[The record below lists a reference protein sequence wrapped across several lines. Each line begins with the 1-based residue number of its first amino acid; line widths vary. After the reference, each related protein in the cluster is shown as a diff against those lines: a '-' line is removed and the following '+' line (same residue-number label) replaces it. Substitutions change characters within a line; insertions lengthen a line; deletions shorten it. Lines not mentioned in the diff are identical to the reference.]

1 MRSFQFANSEYYHIY
16 NRGVDKQ
23 KIFLRYGHYSRF
35 LTTIR
40 NILNTGSATPR
51 LSYNQGLALKSKI
64 TLLCYCLMPNH
75 YHLLLQQTTEPG
87 VTEFMHKLD
96 TSYTMFFNKNN
107 HRSGRFFESTFKAT
121 KIESEEQFLH
131 VSRYIHLNPVIAR
144 LVEKP
149 EQWHWS
155 SYREYM
161 NLVSHDLCDTKS
173 ILSLFSSNEKYQ
185 KFDQKQKGSQYND
198 WLYPSCNFCDCDK
211 RDCLSMA

>member
-1 MRSFQFANSEYYHIY
+1 MLFLILRLSLDC
-16 NRGVDKQ
+16 RKGVV
-23 KIFLRYGHYSRF
+23 SRF
-35 LTTIR
+35 LYW
-40 NILNTGSATPR
+40 G
-51 LSYNQGLALKSKI
+51 
-64 TLLCYCLMPNH
+64 YCGWLWENGNSGH
-75 YHLLLQQTTEPG
+75 TE
-87 VTEFMHKLD
+87 E
-96 TSYTMFFNKNN
+96 
-107 HRSGRFFESTFKAT
+107 RFFESTFKAT

-185 KFDQKQKGSQYND
+185 KFVLDQKEYGMLLKEMEHEEEKYANFSRAFWQSLYNQG
-198 WLYPSCNFCDCDK
+198 LALKYSLEILALK
-211 RDCLSMA
+211 